1 MSDIPFGEWQK
12 KHTHHFKAPPDRC
25 ALLPSL
31 GPVSMCVYV
40 CVHKFWMSQSVG
52 AVSTTSSVRYQ
63 QSRDSR
69 TNKQHLGDLQL
80 QHATPACLH
89 CNLSQ
94 MKPRPSPLSII
105 HTLCTHNMTIRPIHA
120 DAPFL
125 DQSSQSASC
134 KHAYCW
140 IIHSFHRFAEGKKK
154 PPCSAGQCA
163 FSPMFAVQNNAGT
176 KKSAQKKE
184 AGQIQGLQIPCR
196 TSYPPWRF
204 EGVILYVL

>member
-1 MSDIPFGEWQK
+1 MR
-12 KHTHHFKAPPDRC
+12 TA
-25 ALLPSL
+25 ALPQAH
-31 GPVSMCVYV
+31 V
-40 CVHKFWMSQSVG
+40 CLRAFWMSQSVE
-52 AVSTTSSVRYQ
+52 AVLPTSSLRLYQ
-63 QSRDSR
+63 QSCDPR

-80 QHATPACLH
+80 QPATPACLH

-94 MKPRPSPLSII
+94 MKPGPSPLSII

-140 IIHSFHRFAEGKKK
+140 IIHSFHRLGGGKKK
-154 PPCSAGQCA
+154 PPCSAGPGQCA

-176 KKSAQKKE
+176 KKSAHTQKKKRSRPNSR
-184 AGQIQGLQIPCR
+184 LPNPLPHKL
-196 TSYPPWRF
+196 PPMKFRRSNS
-204 EGVILYVL
+204 VCLIS